1 MQSLMSA
8 TDTLGHQ
15 DVRGLSAI
23 DPHRRQW
30 ISVTMCKDVGMS
42 LKPVLVTTPHMSV
55 RGDNT
60 TPISNDG
67 IAGLGPM
74 VRSRVQVPAGADLR
88 LTDHVQLGRP
98 DSEEVIKQPN
108 PHHWGPCNPELGL
121 AK

>member
-60 TPISNDG
+60 TPISNG
-67 IAGLGPM
+67 GVCSSTRANGAVMSLSPCGGGL
-74 VRSRVQVPAGADLR
+74 QAY
-88 LTDHVQLGRP
+88 RP
-98 DSEEVIKQPN
+98 CSV
-108 PHHWGPCNPELGL
+108 G
-121 AK
+121 

>member
-1 MQSLMSA
+1 MGGARFLFGDSDYLSGTGGA
-8 TDTLGHQ
+8 VFNVSYYTLGHQ

-60 TPISNDG
+60 TPLSNNG
-67 IAGLGPM
+67 VAQQWPM
-74 VRSRVQVPAGADLR
+74 VWS
-88 LTDHVQLGRP
+88 
-98 DSEEVIKQPN
+98 
-108 PHHWGPCNPELGL
+108 
-121 AK
+121 